1 MVVSEPR
8 DPGGPGD
15 PGDSQL
21 RPTTWVLLA
30 TVGLAFKGIFAGL
43 AFDEGASVLAVMS
56 LRVLLALPL
65 FWLGARLLLRR
76 AVPQPKQ
83 AEAEAPSP
91 VSWRMR
97 LGAMACGVLYCAGA
111 LADFRAIQAIGAGP
125 SRVLLFSYPAFIL
138 IFDAVRERR
147 MPPRE
152 QLFALAIAWPG
163 LALVALGEGAGAG
176 TGGPSEALL
185 GAGLGLFAALTYALY
200 LRASQDATRTMGSP
214 RFAAWS
220 NTGTALAM
228 VVGLA
233 VLAGVPATAPHVT
246 AVASTPPA
254 AAGWILTMAVLSTVV
269 PFFLLF
275 EGIRLAGATRASLIT
290 LAGPPVTLFAAWLA
304 LGETLRPAQLLGAAM
319 VLCAVGVLR
328 RRPAEPA
335 QPPRPLLPSAAH
347 DRR

>member
-1 MVVSEPR
+1 MESWLAPAHAGVVSEPR
-8 DPGGPGD
+8 DPH
-15 PGDSQL
+15 L

-76 AVPQPKQ
+76 AVPEPE
-83 AEAEAPSP
+83 AAEAPAP
-91 VSWRMR
+91 ISWRMR

-152 QLFALAIAWPG
+152 QLFALAVAWPG
-163 LALVALGEGAGAG
+163 LALVALGEGSGAGAG
-176 TGGPSEALL
+176 GASEALL

-233 VLAGVPATAPHVT
+233 VLASVPATAPHVE
-246 AVASTPPA
+246 ALASTPPTA
-254 AAGWILTMAVLSTVV
+254 AAWILTMAVLSTVV

-275 EGIRLAGATRASLIT
+275 EGIRLAGATRASLVT

-304 LGETLRPAQLLGAAM
+304 LGETLRPSQLLGAAM